1 MRQALGIAALGLMAA
16 AYIGDMTLAESLW
29 TIVCAEGLVVHID
42 ILPQQPVD
50 GLDRRALG
58 EAVRAQIA
66 AALGVSADSAAH

>member
-1 MRQALGIAALGLMAA
+1 
-16 AYIGDMTLAESLW
+16 MTLAESLW
-29 TIVCAEGLVVHID
+29 TIVCTEGLVVHID

-58 EAVRAQIA
+58 EAVRTQIA